1 MRVRRW
7 LLLGALGLVSAAAV
21 ELSLEEAEAARERG
35 ASTMMHVNGSFVR
48 YALANTQRERQLVVL
63 LNGFNGALEQWSTAQ
78 PLLSSDFRVLIYDR
92 GGLGFSTTHDR
103 SVRAQAD
110 ELLALLDSLG
120 ERRPVLIVGFS
131 HSASLAR
138 LLAAEHPQRVG
149 GLVLLDPYLPEIES
163 KDLPIKHSGMRTY
176 AMVIVPTMVKC
187 LFGVSRVRELLAP
200 VERDTTRRRVQT
212 ILRRFWH
219 WKSDF
224 DELVVFEETS
234 RIVMSAPRIAQP
246 VVLYERRIGA
256 DQNPRY
262 RSAVDQS
269 IREFI
274 AKTPNARR
282 AQLSVTE
289 HGHLLDDAGTIQALR
304 EALLSVAH

>member
-1 MRVRRW
+1 MRRW
-7 LLLGALGLVSAAAV
+7 LLLGALCLAAAAAV

-35 ASTMMHVNGSFVR
+35 ASTMMHLDSSFVR
-48 YALANTQRERQLVVL
+48 YALDNTQPERQLVVL
-63 LNGFNGALEQWSTAQ
+63 LNGFNGALEQWASAA
-78 PLLSSDFRVLIYDR
+78 PLLSSEFRVLTYDR
-92 GGLGFSTTHDR
+92 GGLGFSTTRHR
-103 SVRAQAD
+103 SVRAQAV

-138 LLAAEHPQRVG
+138 LLAAEHPQRVA
-149 GLVLLDPYLPEIES
+149 GLVLFDPYLPEIES

-176 AMVIVPTMVKC
+176 AMVVVPMMAKC
-187 LFGVSRVRELLAP
+187 LFGVLRVREMLAP
-200 VERDTTRRRVQT
+200 VERDTRRRRVQT

-234 RIVMSAPRIAQP
+234 RIVMSAPRIAQS
-246 VVLYERRIGA
+246 VVLFEGRIGLQ
-256 DQNPRY
+256 QNPRY

-269 IREFI
+269 IREFL
-274 AKTPNARR
+274 AKTPNSRR
-282 AQLSVTE
+282 TLLPVTD
-289 HGHLLDDAGTIQALR
+289 HGHLLDDPTTIQALK
-304 EALLSVAH
+304 EALLTVAQ